1 MDHVHH
7 ARGPIADYQRLRD
20 DIAYL
25 EARLTEIGHDG
36 DCAYEKA
43 MIRFFEQQLA
53 ERKAKLTN

>member
-1 MDHVHH
+1 MSQIHQEC
-7 ARGPIADYQRLRD
+7 APTAEYKRLRD

-53 ERKAKLTN
+53 ERRAKLRN